1 MVKIVVVTKVVTHK
15 QQTIQILHTTN
26 QEKWPLCCRCNY
38 CSNLIAEV
46 EALVTAYR
54 EQARSI
60 SSIFLFFL
68 IFSVINNQLS
78 LFINDPC
85 LIYLY
90 FFFAGCRLLRGRRR
104 RDGCVLGWEPP
115 DDPQQVLPEVLS
127 SSEESDCQE
136 TRVRVSQC
144 SVHNICLP
152 RSHILVSPC
161 CYQVKAGNDPHIF
174 WPCKWTYNQ
183 RIHKATYAHTLLSI

>member
-26 QEKWPLCCRCNY
+26 QEKWPLCCRSNY

-85 LIYLY
+85 LIYLFIY
-90 FFFAGCRLLRGRRR
+90 LFSLAAGYWGEEGDAMGVFWAESRLMTHSRSCLKSWAAQRSRTVRKHVS
-104 RDGCVLGWEPP
+104 GCPSVL
-115 DDPQQVLPEVLS
+115 
-127 SSEESDCQE
+127 C
-136 TRVRVSQC
+136 T
-144 SVHNICLP
+144 
-152 RSHILVSPC
+152 
-161 CYQVKAGNDPHIF
+161 
-174 WPCKWTYNQ
+174 
-183 RIHKATYAHTLLSI
+183 TYACQDHTY

>member
-26 QEKWPLCCRCNY
+26 QEKWPLCCRSNY

-90 FFFAGCRLLRGRRR
+90 FFFTGCRLLRGRRR
-104 RDGCVLGWEPP
+104 HD
-115 DDPQQVLPEVLS
+115 
-127 SSEESDCQE
+127 QE

-161 CYQVKAGNDPHIF
+161 CYQVKAGNDAHIF

>member
-26 QEKWPLCCRCNY
+26 QEKWPLCCRSNY

-85 LIYLY
+85 LIYLFIY
-90 FFFAGCRLLRGRRR
+90 FHWLQVTEGKKETRWVCSGLRAAWWPTAGPA
-104 RDGCVLGWEPP
+104 W
-115 DDPQQVLPEVLS
+115 

-152 RSHILVSPC
+152 RSHMLVSPC

>member
-85 LIYLY
+85 LIYLFIY
-90 FFFAGCRLLRGRRR
+90 FHWLQVTEGKKETRWVCSGLRAAWWPTAGPAWSLEQLRGV
-104 RDGCVLGWEPP
+104 GLSGNTCQGVPVFCAQHMPAKITHASFSL
-115 DDPQQVLPEVLS
+115 LLS
-127 SSEESDCQE
+127 SKS
-136 TRVRVSQC
+136 RKW
-144 SVHNICLP
+144 P
-152 RSHILVSPC
+152 
-161 CYQVKAGNDPHIF
+161 PHF
-174 WPCKWTYNQ
+174 L
-183 RIHKATYAHTLLSI
+183 TLQMNLQSKNS